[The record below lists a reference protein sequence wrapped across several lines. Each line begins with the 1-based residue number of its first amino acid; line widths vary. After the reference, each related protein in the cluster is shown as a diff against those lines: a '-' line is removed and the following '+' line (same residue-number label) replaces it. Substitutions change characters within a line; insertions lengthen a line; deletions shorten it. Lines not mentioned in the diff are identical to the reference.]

1 MCPETPEVAPPE
13 RSGSGGRSP
22 AGSSRDAAVSEER
35 VSFASALLPGPSPA
49 LTVNTHRFESLLFV
63 AQCRPLPQVTL
74 KAGNSAQ
81 RVGG

>member
-49 LTVNTHRFESLLFV
+49 LTVNAHRFESLLFV

>member
-1 MCPETPEVAPPE
+1 MPRDPGSSSAE

-49 LTVNTHRFESLLFV
+49 LTVNAHRCESLLFV